1 MDVDE
6 IGEGT
11 AFLLDLHGDS
21 RYDMGYDQ
29 GLLIGDKINDSMM
42 SLLDYLSG
50 GVEVLNE
57 IMEGYTTK

>member
-6 IGEGT
+6 IGKGT
-11 AFLLDLHGDS
+11 AFLLDLHGES

-29 GLLIGDKINDSMM
+29 GYLIGDKMYASME
-42 SLLDYLSG
+42 SLLNYLSG

-57 IMEGYTTK
+57 VMEGM